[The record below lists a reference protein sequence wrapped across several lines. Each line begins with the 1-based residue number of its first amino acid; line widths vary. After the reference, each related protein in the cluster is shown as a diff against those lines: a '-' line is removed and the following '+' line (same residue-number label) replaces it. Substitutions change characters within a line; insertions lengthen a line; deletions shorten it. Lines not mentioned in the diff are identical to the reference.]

1 MNLALS
7 DEQRMIRESA
17 DAVLAELASSSRTRA
32 VMESESGFDA
42 AAWEHIAAE
51 LGWCAMAVPEACGG
65 LGLGAVELVQ
75 LFEPMGRSLFCAPY
89 FSTVAL
95 ALPVLLH
102 QADKAAR
109 DRYLPMIAEG
119 RLRVTAPMPDGA
131 GDHPR
136 SALHAHCL
144 DGRWQ
149 LGGRVERIVDG
160 ASAELLLL
168 PARCEDGLGWFEVR
182 AEDARC
188 EPIAG
193 WDRTRRFAVLALEAT
208 PAVRIDAKRE
218 DASKAAALSRLCLAA
233 EQLGGAQACL
243 DMTVAYVA
251 ERKQFGRSIASFQAV
266 KHRCARMMVD
276 VEALRS
282 MVYGAAA
289 LFAEVEGAASPGAPS
304 PGAGAPPSPARG
316 RGEPHAFALAEM
328 SLADECAS
336 VLALSKDTY
345 FSCAQE
351 AIQLHGGIGFTW
363 EYDPQ
368 LHLKRAQAGAHW
380 MGTASAL
387 RERIAE
393 RVFE

>member
-17 DAVLAELASSSRTRA
+17 DAVLAELASSVRTRA
-32 VMESESGFDA
+32 AMESEAGFDA

-51 LGWCAMAVPEACGG
+51 LGWCAMAVPEVHGG

-75 LFEPMGRSLFCAPY
+75 LFEPMCRQLFCSPY

-95 ALPVLLH
+95 ALPVLLYA
-102 QADKAAR
+102 ADEAAR
-109 DRYLPMIAEG
+109 ERWLPKLAEG
-119 RLRVTAPMPDGA
+119 RLRISAAMPDGA
-131 GDHPR
+131 GDQPR
-136 SALHAHCL
+136 SLLTAYCTK
-144 DGRWQ
+144 GRWQ
-149 LGGRVERIVDG
+149 LGGRVDRLVDG

-168 PARCEDGLGWFEVR
+168 PARCEDGVGWFAVR
-182 AEDARC
+182 AEAARC

-193 WDRTRRFAVLALEAT
+193 WDRTRRFASIALEAA
-208 PAVRIDAKRE
+208 PALRLDAKRE
-218 DASKAAALSRLCLAA
+218 HASKSAALSRLCLAA

-243 DMTVAYVA
+243 DMTVAYVG

-266 KHRCARMMVD
+266 KHRCAQMMVE

-282 MVYGAAA
+282 TVYGAAA
-289 LFAEVEGAASPGAPS
+289 LFASIDSAPS
-304 PGAGAPPSPARG
+304 SGI
-316 RGEPHAFALAEM
+316 GECRL
-328 SLADECAS
+328 LADECA
-336 VLALSKDTY
+336 LALALAKDTY
-345 FSCAQE
+345 FNCAQE
-351 AIQLHGGIGFTW
+351 AIQLHGGVGFTW

-393 RVFE
+393 RVFA

>member
-32 VMESESGFDA
+32 AMEADPGFDA

-102 QADKAAR
+102 QADEAAR

-119 RLRVTAPMPDGA
+119 RLRLTAPMPDGA
-131 GDHPR
+131 GDHHR
-136 SALHAHCL
+136 GALHAHCV

-168 PARCEDGLGWFEVR
+168 PARCEDGLGWFAVR

-193 WDRTRRFAVLALEAT
+193 WDRTRRFAALALEAT
-208 PAVRIDAKRE
+208 PAVRIDALQ
-218 DASKAAALSRLCLAA
+218 AHSAKAAVLSRLCLAA

-251 ERKQFGRSIASFQAV
+251 ERKQFGRAIASFQAV

-289 LFAEVEGAASPGAPS
+289 LFAETEGALSTGAPS
-304 PGAGAPPSPARG
+304 PGAIAPPSPAGG
-316 RGEPHAFALAEM
+316 RGEQRAV
-328 SLADECAS
+328 ADECAIA
-336 VLALSKDTY
+336 LALAKDTY

-351 AIQLHGGIGFTW
+351 AIQLHGGVGFTW

-393 RVFE
+393 RVFA

>member
-17 DAVLAELASSSRTRA
+17 DAVLAELASSSRTRSA
-32 VMESESGFDA
+32 MESESGFDA
-42 AAWEHIAAE
+42 AAWRHVAAE
-51 LGWCAMAVPEACGG
+51 LGWCAMAVPEAHGG

-75 LFEPMGRSLFCAPY
+75 LFEPMGRQLFCAPY

-95 ALPVLLH
+95 ALPVLLF
-102 QADKAAR
+102 QADEAAR
-109 DRYLPMIAEG
+109 ERWLQMIAEG
-119 RLRVTAPMPDGA
+119 RLRASAPMPDGA
-131 GDHPR
+131 GDHHR
-136 SALHAHCL
+136 SALNAHCI
-144 DGRWQ
+144 DGHWQ
-149 LGGRVERIVDG
+149 LGGRVDRLVDG

-168 PARCEDGLGWFEVR
+168 PAQCEDGLGWFAVR
-182 AEDARC
+182 AEDAQC
-188 EPIAG
+188 EPMSG
-193 WDRTRRFAVLALEAT
+193 WDRTRRFASVALEAA
-208 PAVRIDAKRE
+208 PAVRLDAKRE
-218 DASKAAALSRLCLAA
+218 DAPKAAALSRLCLAA

-243 DMTVAYVA
+243 DMTVTYVG
-251 ERKQFGRSIASFQAV
+251 ERRQFGRTIASFQAV

-282 MVYGAAA
+282 LVYGAAA
-289 LFAEVEGAASPGAPS
+289 WFAEVEGAPS
-304 PGAGAPPSPARG
+304 PGPDGPPSPASG
-316 RGEPHAFALAEM
+316 RGDGMSECQ
-328 SLADECAS
+328 SLADECA
-336 VLALSKDTY
+336 LALALAKDTY

-351 AIQLHGGIGFTW
+351 AIQLHGGVGFTW

-393 RVFE
+393 RAFA

>member
-17 DAVLAELASSSRTRA
+17 DAVLAELASSVRTRA
-32 VMESESGFDA
+32 AMESETGFDA

-51 LGWCAMAVPEACGG
+51 LGWCAMAVPEVHGG

-75 LFEPMGRSLFCAPY
+75 LFEPMGRQLFCSPY

-95 ALPVLLH
+95 ALPVLLF
-102 QADKAAR
+102 QADAAAR
-109 DRYLPMIAEG
+109 ERWLPMIAEG
-119 RLRVTAPMPDGA
+119 RLRASAPMPDGA
-131 GDHPR
+131 GDHHR
-136 SALHAHCL
+136 SSLNAHCI

-149 LGGRVERIVDG
+149 VGGRIARIVDG
-160 ASAELLLL
+160 ANAELLLL
-168 PARCEDGLGWFEVR
+168 PARCSEGFGWFAVR
-182 AEDARC
+182 AEEARC

-193 WDRTRRFAVLALEAT
+193 WDRTRRFATVALEAA
-208 PAVRIDAKRE
+208 PALRLDMKRE
-218 DASKAAALSRLCLAA
+218 DAPKAAALSRLCLAA

-243 DMTVAYVA
+243 DMTVAYVS
-251 ERKQFGRSIASFQAV
+251 ERRQFGRTIASFQAV

-276 VEALRS
+276 IEALRS

-289 LFAEVEGAASPGAPS
+289 LFAETCTRSTGAPS
-304 PGAGAPPSPARG
+304 PGAVAPPSPASG
-316 RGEPHAFALAEM
+316 RGDGIGECQL
-328 SLADECAS
+328 LADECALA
-336 VLALSKDTY
+336 LALSKDTY

-351 AIQLHGGIGFTW
+351 GIQLHGGVGFTL

-393 RVFE
+393 QVFA